1 MERSRSQQ
9 LFAKAQKYIPGGVNS
24 PVRSFRAV
32 EGTPHFIARGAGARV
47 WDADGNEFIDYVGSW
62 GPLVLGHAHP
72 AVLEAVRD
80 AAQNGVTF
88 GALVE
93 GEVELARTI
102 CQAIPSV
109 EMVRLVN
116 SGTEACMSA
125 IRLARAFTGRNKI
138 IKFAGC
144 YHGHADGLLV
154 KAGSGAL
161 THGIATSAGVPE
173 SYAQE
178 TLVADYNDLES
189 VERYFEA
196 NQGDIAGVIV
206 EPVAGNMG
214 VVPPIDGFLQGL
226 RRLTDQAGTLLIF
239 DEVIT
244 GFRLAYGGAQ
254 GLYGVTPDITCL
266 GKIIGGGL
274 PVGAYGG
281 RRDLMEM
288 VSPLGPMYQAGTLS
302 GNPLAVA
309 AGIATLRELSQPGT
323 YEKLEYM
330 SCKLTNG
337 LSEIFGRLEIPG
349 TMNRAGS
356 AFCGF
361 FNPGPVENLAD
372 AESSDTDR
380 YRRYFH
386 AMLGHGVYLAPSQFE
401 AGFVSLAHTE
411 REIEQTLTAAE
422 AALRKVASG

>member
-1 MERSRSQQ
+1 MEHLISQG
-9 LFAKAQKYIPGGVNS
+9 LFAEAQKYIPGGVNS

-32 EGTPHFIARGAGARV
+32 KGTPLFIARGEGARI
-47 WDADGNEFIDYVGSW
+47 WDADGNEFVDYVGSW

-72 AVLEAVRD
+72 AVLEALRKA
-80 AAQNGVTF
+80 AAQGVSF

-93 GEVELARTI
+93 GEVELARMI
-102 CQAIPSV
+102 CQALPSV
-109 EMVRLVN
+109 DTVRLVN

-173 SYAQE
+173 SYAKE
-178 TLVADYNDLES
+178 TLVADYNDLSS
-189 VERYFEA
+189 VERYFDA
-196 NQGDIAGVIV
+196 NPGDIAGVIV

-214 VVPPIDGFLQGL
+214 VVPPVEGFLPGL
-226 RRLTDQAGTLLIF
+226 RRLTAQAGALLIF

-244 GFRLAYGGAQ
+244 GFRVSYGGAQ
-254 GLYGVTPDITCL
+254 SLFGVTPDITCL

-281 RRDLMEM
+281 RRDIMEM
-288 VSPLGPMYQAGTLS
+288 VAPLGPMYQAGTLS
-302 GNPLAVA
+302 GNPLAMA

-323 YEKLEYM
+323 YEKLESL
-330 SCKLTNG
+330 SCELAGG
-337 LSEIFGRLEIPG
+337 LSEVFGRLEVPG
-349 TMNRAGS
+349 TINRVGS

-361 FNPGPVENLAD
+361 FNPGPVENLAQV
-372 AESSDTDR
+372 EESDTNH
-380 YRRYFH
+380 YRRFFH
-386 AMLGHGVYLAPSQFE
+386 AMLAQGVYLAPSQFE

-411 REIEQTLTAAE
+411 SDIHQTLTAAS
-422 AALRKVASG
+422 AAVRKAGRG

>member
-1 MERSRSQQ
+1 MQVKASQR
-9 LFAKAQKYIPGGVNS
+9 LFAEAQKYIPGGVNS

-178 TLVADYNDLES
+178 TLVAAYNDLES
-189 VERYFEA
+189 VEQYFNA
-196 NQGDIAGVIV
+196 NAGDIAGVIV

-214 VVPPIDGFLQGL
+214 VVPPVDGFLQGL
-226 RRLTDQAGTLLIF
+226 RRLTAQAGALLIF

-244 GFRLAYGGAQ
+244 GFRASYGGAQ
-254 GLYGVTPDITCL
+254 TLFGVTPDITCL

-281 RRDLMEM
+281 RRDIMEM
-288 VSPLGPMYQAGTLS
+288 VAPLGPMYQAGTLS

-309 AGIATLRELSQPGT
+309 AGIATLRELAQPGT